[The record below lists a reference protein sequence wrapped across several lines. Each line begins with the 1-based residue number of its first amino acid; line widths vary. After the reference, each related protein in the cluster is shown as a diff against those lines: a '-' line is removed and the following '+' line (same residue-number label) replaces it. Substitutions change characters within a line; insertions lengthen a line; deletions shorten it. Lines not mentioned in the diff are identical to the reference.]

1 MSDLKQI
8 EASLDSIAGAIQ
20 DSETDLGVDDIYGM
34 NPNTNLA
41 QIAYNLAEINKTLQ
55 KIAEKLVWLQ
65 K

>member
-55 KIAEKLVWLQ
+55 KLAEVINPLHK
-65 K
+65 